1 MISVLLGLITLGL
14 SWERLREH
22 TSFSFIH
29 WSLGVH
35 ADSDGLSFAS
45 NRTLFNSAYA
55 TLAKED
61 APGILASA
69 IEAVLGAIGSASNDV
84 ATYPNPFYK
93 YGSETNNPVS
103 DNSSLSSRGCPAK
116 LALTPRFLR
125 CLFSDDQH
133 GQHRPRR
140 RRRDQPEHVSP
151 LLPSLPFHSRLV
163 LTNADCLSLFSDPV
177 PSSLFSSLPVASTR
191 SSRSTTLPT
200 RPTRGLTDPRSGRP
214 TSDSTY
220 VSLYPIPLPRLIDLA
235 LAGADPPLPSRPSN
249 RPSPPPSPTHPS
261 CPVSQPPTNSSA
273 TDSTPVPSSS
283 AAAPTPVQTLPPL

>member
-1 MISVLLGLITLGL
+1 MISVSLGLITLGL

-22 TSFSFIH
+22 TSFPFIH

-103 DNSSLSSRGCPAK
+103 DNSSLSSRGCTAK

-163 LTNADCLSLFSDPV
+163 LTNADCLSLFSDPSPFEPLLIPARGV
-177 PSSLFSSLPVASTR
+177 DAILAFDNSADTTYSWPNGSALWTTYQRFDVRFSLPHTPSSLDRSRTR
-191 SSRSTTLPT
+191 R
-200 RPTRGLTDPRSGRP
+200 R
-214 TSDSTY
+214 
-220 VSLYPIPLPRLIDLA
+220 
-235 LAGADPPLPSRPSN
+235 
-249 RPSPPPSPTHPS
+249 
-261 CPVSQPPTNSSA
+261 
-273 TDSTPVPSSS
+273 
-283 AAAPTPVQTLPPL
+283 